1 MKRKNRSHKEITIHI
16 NVIQCTCIV
25 WHANG
30 YFQARKAPISKEI
43 SNATIHSKYNGV
55 GELIAKTSL
64 KHEVAAELLLP
75 LFCVKLF
82 KDTGRQFNIIILLDF
97 PTVIYQIHFFPH
109 FVGDLAPLDRDR
121 FIFYW
126 QELITYGSK

>member
-1 MKRKNRSHKEITIHI
+1 MKRKNRSHKEITIHT

-55 GELIAKTSL
+55 GETSL

-82 KDTGRQFNIIILLDF
+82 KDTGQFNIIILLDF
-97 PTVIYQIHFFPH
+97 PTVFYQIHF
-109 FVGDLAPLDRDR
+109 LPL
-121 FIFYW
+121 IL
-126 QELITYGSK
+126 QEIWLL